1 MDESYSIVLTADS
14 GSATLT
20 APTVFGA
27 LRGLETFAQMA
38 VDVEADGLSQTMPGS
53 FSISDSPRYA
63 YRGLMMDFS
72 RSFYPVS
79 FIEHTIDAMSMNKLN
94 VLHMHITVTAHG
106 TRLTGDQSFTH
117 AHSRTSNPSR

>member
-53 FSISDSPRYA
+53 FSNSP
-63 YRGLMMDFS
+63 
-72 RSFYPVS
+72 
-79 FIEHTIDAMSMNKLN
+79 TK
-94 VLHMHITVTAHG
+94 
-106 TRLTGDQSFTH
+106 
-117 AHSRTSNPSR
+117 NPG